1 MWHVETDFFALAV
14 FMIMFIKEFGMRR
27 ARKLGQSRGTSKMD
41 IQSDSFY
48 FVLVFS
54 IISVLIDIVSS
65 AAMNWATNW
74 WIYQITMTIYV
85 VSMPLLAAVWVG
97 YAYVLIHRGYSLSR
111 LLRGISF
118 MMIPYALYA
127 IVALSNPFTGL
138 FFKLSETMQYERGI
152 LFMPVGVGSIML
164 YSCIGL
170 MLVLFYWKKITPRF
184 NAVLLVTFF
193 AITTAFIWVQLANP
207 GWLIIN
213 ASYAVVYVWCD
224 VAIEDQ
230 RRRELYREISRKN
243 SELQVVASKAES
255 AANAKSEFLS
265 RMSHDIR
272 TPMNAIIGLT
282 HLARREDDIQIIKG
296 YLGKI
301 DSSSK
306 FLLGLINDILDL
318 SKIENGEMTL
328 HEAPFTSTEFRDSIQ
343 TVIKPI
349 IDERNINFI
358 FQMNCGVE
366 CIKVDRLRFSQIF
379 FNLLS
384 NAAKFTPTGG
394 TIEFI
399 TERIEPKESDKDG
412 KIGLRLYVR
421 DNGIGMSKE
430 FQKHMYDPFIQ
441 EQSELGDKVKGT
453 GLGLPIVKSLV
464 DAMGGTIEVKS
475 DLGKGTEFKIEMYV
489 EQAAL
494 PSKEDDITC
503 DGEALKG
510 AHILLVEDNE
520 LNVFVAKTILEQFSC
535 IVSVADNGQE
545 AVRMFSESDENF
557 YDVILMDVH
566 MPIMDG
572 TEATMAIRAMER
584 SDAAG
589 IPIIAMT
596 ADAFDKEKEQILK
609 SGMDCHLAK
618 PIDPPVLYRT
628 ISKYMRRN
636 TGSDSS
642 ETVKN
647 YI

>member
-1 MWHVETDFFALAV
+1 MWHIETDFFALAV

-27 ARKLGQSRGTSKMD
+27 ARKRGESMGTSKID

-65 AAMNWATNW
+65 AAMNWAINW
-74 WIYQITMTIYV
+74 WVYQITMTVYV
-85 VSMPLLAAVWVG
+85 ASMPLLAAVWVG
-97 YAYVLIHRGYSLSR
+97 YAYVLIHRGYSLDR

-118 MMIPYALYA
+118 IMIPYALYI

-138 FFKLSETMQYERGI
+138 FFKLSDTLEYERGI

-164 YSCIGL
+164 YSYIGL

-243 SELQVVASKAES
+243 AELEAAASKAES

-282 HLARREDDIQIIKG
+282 HLAQREGNIQTIKG

-328 HEAPFTSTEFRDSIQ
+328 HEGPFTRDEFEESIL
-343 TVIKPI
+343 TVIKPLMDEKN
-349 IDERNINFI
+349 IDFVYR
-358 FQMNCGVE
+358 MNGGVD

-394 TIEFI
+394 TVEFI
-399 TERIEPKESDKDG
+399 SERIEPEEGGDKDG
-412 KIGLRLYVR
+412 RIGLRLYVR
-421 DNGIGMSKE
+421 DNGIGMSEE
-430 FQKHMYDPFIQ
+430 FQKRMYDPFIQ

-464 DAMGGTIEVKS
+464 DAMGGTIEVRS
-475 DLGKGTEFKIEMYV
+475 ELGKGTEFKLELYV
-489 EQAAL
+489 EPAEEPDKDEEA
-494 PSKEDDITC
+494 EC
-503 DGEALKG
+503 DGEALKD
-510 AHILLVEDNE
+510 ARILLVEDNE
-520 LNVFVAKTILEQFSC
+520 LNVYVAKTLLEQFSC
-535 IVSVADNGQE
+535 MVYVANNGQE
-545 AVRMFSESDENF
+545 AVKMFSESANNF
-557 YDVILMDVH
+557 YDVILMDVN
-566 MPIMDG
+566 MPLMNG
-572 TEATMAIRAMER
+572 MEATRVIRAMER
-584 SDAAG
+584 SDAAV

-596 ADAFDKEKEQILK
+596 ADAFDREKEQVLE

-618 PIDPPVLYRT
+618 PIDPVLLYKT
-628 ISKYMRRN
+628 ISRYIQ
-636 TGSDSS
+636 
-642 ETVKN
+642 KN
-647 YI
+647 AGR